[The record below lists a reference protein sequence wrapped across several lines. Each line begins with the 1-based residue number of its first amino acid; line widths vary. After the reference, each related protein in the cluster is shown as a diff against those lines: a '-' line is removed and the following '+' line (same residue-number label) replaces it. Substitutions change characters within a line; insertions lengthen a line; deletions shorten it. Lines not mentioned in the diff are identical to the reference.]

1 MLINEFEVSIF
12 SIGCLLI
19 TAYNRAA
26 CNWLFLIGSKTLTIM
41 QLALT
46 IQSKRDILF
55 YFFYFNQS
63 KAEPKLMVTL
73 LYLVFPRLAPVE
85 CFPALGAA
93 CIFPALGA
101 GCVILLWV
109 LIGYWIICEC
119 RKWPEV
125 IRNHSKLTGQAWFS
139 TGTGLESVLELSG
152 YWTVYWS

>member
-1 MLINEFEVSIF
+1 
-12 SIGCLLI
+12 
-19 TAYNRAA
+19 
-26 CNWLFLIGSKTLTIM
+26 M

-101 GCVILLWV
+101 GCVILL
-109 LIGYWIICEC
+109 
-119 RKWPEV
+119 
-125 IRNHSKLTGQAWFS
+125 
-139 TGTGLESVLELSG
+139 
-152 YWTVYWS
+152 